1 MHHPNELGSTES
13 AIGECLVP
21 DEEVADRGEDA
32 AVPVDVLDRAHD
44 RHVPMQRRQSDRP
57 LSLMIELVLQY
68 DQSPDESV
76 IATSTLIDVT
86 IRTKRSRDRRHDSG
100 ARADQLLH
108 SLKSY
113 LIAEEC

>member
-1 MHHPNELGSTES
+1 MRGFISDHDAEIIDIQES
-13 AIGECLVP
+13 QVVLC
-21 DEEVADRGEDA
+21 
-32 AVPVDVLDRAHD
+32 VDDQFL
-44 RHVPMQRRQSDRP
+44 PMQRRQSDRP
-57 LSLMIELVLQY
+57 MSLMIELELQQ
-68 DQSPDESV
+68 DQSPGESD